1 MAKNVKNVV
10 EENVEE
16 TEVTEV
22 TETNEEPKNE
32 PEVKESK
39 LKKVWLKIKKP
50 AGYVGVLAG
59 GIILG
64 NIIAG
69 RRAEEDVDLDLFEN
83 VNDDDDS
90 EE

>member
-16 TEVTEV
+16 TEV

-83 VNDDDDS
+83 VDVDDDS